1 MIGGQYAPFKNMNER
16 GGVKVQ
22 KILVAD
28 DGSGFAQKAIEK
40 AVELAKKEESE
51 IICVNVMED
60 YCPIGLTEIDCNVV
74 RELQTKESRAIAA
87 NATEKFQKA
96 GINARMVIE
105 TGSPAEMIIEVA
117 KREAADM
124 IIAASHGKHGAKKF
138 AFGSVTARL
147 IEHSPVPVLV
157 MK

>member
-1 MIGGQYAPFKNMNER
+1 M
-16 GGVKVQ
+16 Q

-28 DGSGFAQKAIEK
+28 DGSGYAQKAIDK

-51 IICVNVMED
+51 IICVTVMED

-74 RELQTKESRAIAA
+74 RDLQIKESRAITA
-87 NATEKFQKA
+87 NATEKFKKA
-96 GINARMVIE
+96 GIDAKMIVE

-117 KREAADM
+117 KREGVDM

>member
-1 MIGGQYAPFKNMNER
+1 
-16 GGVKVQ
+16 VQ
-22 KILVAD
+22 KIIVAD
-28 DGSGFAQKAIEK
+28 DGSAFAQKAVDK

-51 IICVNVMED
+51 IICVNVVED
-60 YCPIGLTEIDCNVV
+60 WCPIGLTEIDCTVV
-74 RELQTKESRAIAA
+74 RELQMKEANILIA
-87 NATEKFQKA
+87 NAADKFKKA
-96 GINARMVIE
+96 AVNARVIIE

-117 KREAADM
+117 KREGADM

-138 AFGSVTARL
+138 ALGSVTARL

>member
-1 MIGGQYAPFKNMNER
+1 MKGGGQ
-16 GGVKVQ
+16 VQ
-22 KILVAD
+22 KIIVAD
-28 DGSGFAQKAIEK
+28 DGSVFAQKAIDK

-74 RELQTKESRAIAA
+74 KELQMKEANTIASVA
-87 NATEKFQKA
+87 AEKFKNA
-96 GINARMVIE
+96 GVRARVKIE
-105 TGSPAEMIIEVA
+105 TGNPSEIIIDVA
-117 KREAADM
+117 KKESADL

-138 AFGSVTARL
+138 ALGSVTARL

>member
-1 MIGGQYAPFKNMNER
+1 MKGG
-16 GGVKVQ
+16 GKVQ
-22 KILVAD
+22 KIIVAD
-28 DGSGFAQKAIEK
+28 DGSGFAKKAIDR

-74 RELQTKESRAIAA
+74 RELQIKEANAITSA
-87 NATEKFQKA
+87 ATEKFKNA
-96 GINARMVIE
+96 GVHARVIIE
-105 TGSPAEMIIEVA
+105 TGSPSEMIIEVA
-117 KREAADM
+117 RREGADL

>member
-1 MIGGQYAPFKNMNER
+1 M
-16 GGVKVQ
+16 Q

-28 DGSGFAQKAIEK
+28 DGSGFAQKAIDK
-40 AVELAKKEESE
+40 AVEFAKKEESE

-74 RELQTKESRAIAA
+74 RDLQIKESRTITA
-87 NATEKFQKA
+87 NAMERFKKA
-96 GINARMVIE
+96 GVDAKMIVE

-117 KREAADM
+117 KREGADL
-124 IIAASHGKHGAKKF
+124 IIAASHGKHGARKF

>member
-1 MIGGQYAPFKNMNER
+1 VR
-16 GGVKVQ
+16 GGGKVQ
-22 KILVAD
+22 KIIVAD
-28 DGSGFAQKAIEK
+28 DGSGYAQKAIDK

-74 RELQTKESRAIAA
+74 RELQTKESNVITA
-87 NATEKFQKA
+87 NALETFKKE
-96 GINARMVIE
+96 GVRARVIVE

-117 KREAADM
+117 KREGADM
-124 IIAASHGKHGAKKF
+124 IIAASHGRHGVKKF
-138 AFGSVTARL
+138 ALGSVTARL
-147 IEHSPVPVLV
+147 IEYSPVPVLV

>member
-1 MIGGQYAPFKNMNER
+1 MKGGIT
-16 GGVKVQ
+16 VQ
-22 KILVAD
+22 KIIVAD
-28 DGSGFAQKAIEK
+28 DGSGFAQKAMDK
-40 AVELAKKEESE
+40 AVELAKKEETE
-51 IICVNVMED
+51 IICVNVMEE

-74 RELQTKESRAIAA
+74 RDLQMKEA
-87 NATEKFQKA
+87 NAIVAAAAEKFKNA
-96 GINARMVIE
+96 GVRARVIIE
-105 TGSPAEMIIEVA
+105 TGSASEMIIEVA
-117 KREAADM
+117 KREGADM

>member
-1 MIGGQYAPFKNMNER
+1 MKGG
-16 GGVKVQ
+16 GKVQ
-22 KILVAD
+22 KIIVAD
-28 DGSGFAQKAIEK
+28 DGSGFAKKAIDK

-74 RELQTKESRAIAA
+74 RELQIKEANSIASA
-87 NATEKFQKA
+87 ATEKFKIA
-96 GINARMVIE
+96 GVHARVIIE
-105 TGSPAEMIIEVA
+105 TGSPSEMIIEVA
-117 KREAADM
+117 KREGADL

>member
-1 MIGGQYAPFKNMNER
+1 
-16 GGVKVQ
+16 VQ
-22 KILVAD
+22 KIIVAD
-28 DGSGFAQKAIEK
+28 DGSAFAQKAVDK

-51 IICVNVMED
+51 IICVNVVED
-60 YCPIGLTEIDCNVV
+60 YCPIGLTEIDCTVV
-74 RELQTKESRAIAA
+74 RELQMKEANTVIANAADKFKKAAVNARAI
-87 NATEKFQKA
+87 
-96 GINARMVIE
+96 IE

-117 KREAADM
+117 KREGADM

-138 AFGSVTARL
+138 ALGSVTARL

>member
-1 MIGGQYAPFKNMNER
+1 MKGG
-16 GGVKVQ
+16 GKVQ
-22 KILVAD
+22 KIIVAD
-28 DGSGFAQKAIEK
+28 DGSGFAQKAIDK

-51 IICVNVMED
+51 IICVNVIED
-60 YCPIGLTEIDCNVV
+60 FCPIGLTEIDCNIV
-74 RELQTKESRAIAA
+74 RELQMKEANTVTAA
-87 NATEKFQKA
+87 AVEKFKKA
-96 GINARMVIE
+96 DVDARVIIE

-117 KREAADM
+117 KRESADM

>member
-1 MIGGQYAPFKNMNER
+1 M
-16 GGVKVQ
+16 Q
-22 KILVAD
+22 KIIVAD
-28 DGSGFAQKAIEK
+28 DGSGFAQKAMDK
-40 AVELAKKEESE
+40 AVELAKKEETE
-51 IICVNVMED
+51 IICVNVMEE

-74 RELQTKESRAIAA
+74 RDLQMKEA
-87 NATEKFQKA
+87 NAIVAAAAEKFKNA
-96 GINARMVIE
+96 GVRARVIIE
-105 TGSPAEMIIEVA
+105 TGSASEMIIEVA
-117 KREAADM
+117 KREGADM